1 MSDLIQTALAQFELY
16 EIVLAAVVTF
26 VATIFHA
33 ASGVGGGVV
42 IAIMLAPIIG
52 VKAVVPVLS
61 IALLIDHIARLW
73 VFRRHIDYR
82 AFWAVMATSLPG
94 IVIGAL
100 VYNELPTRAIWG
112 LLGTFLVI
120 SVPLRRAL
128 ERRNFRTGLKGLAVA
143 GAPFGLIAGA
153 VVSPGILLVP
163 FMLGAGLAGMT
174 FIGTNT
180 IIAVAVNFTKVVVF
194 GSVAFFDVNLTV
206 IGILIGCCAA
216 PANYLGKWIVE
227 RMPIRIHAMVLEG
240 IILIGGVLFIWNAIE
255 G

>member
-1 MSDLIQTALAQFELY
+1 MTEIVQTALGQFELY
-16 EIVLAAVVTF
+16 QIVLAAAVTF
-26 VATIFHA
+26 LATIFHA

-61 IALLIDHIARLW
+61 IAMLIDHVVRLW
-73 VFRRHIDYR
+73 VFRQHIDFP
-82 AFWAVMATSLPG
+82 AFWAVTLTALPG

-100 VYNELPTRAIWG
+100 VYNELDTRAVWG
-112 LLGTFLVI
+112 LLGTFLIV
-120 SVPLRRAL
+120 SVPLRRYL

-153 VVSPGILLVP
+153 VVSPGILLLP
-163 FMLGAGLAGMT
+163 FMLGAGLAGMA
-174 FIGTNT
+174 FVATNT
-180 IIAVAVNFTKVVVF
+180 IIAVAVNLTKVVVF

-206 IGILIGCCAA
+206 IGILIGLCAA

-227 RMPIRIHAMVLEG
+227 RMPIRVHAMVLEG
-240 IILIGGVLFIWNAIE
+240 IVLVGGCLFLWNAV
-255 G
+255 